1 MFRQISMLFVFTI
14 FGAVVALGQT
24 GRGRDGRSTI
34 TMAVDGFTCN
44 NNQGVIPAL
53 SWSFG
58 VSNPT
63 QASTGGGTVSGRAH
77 LTDVSVS
84 RRADSC
90 SPLLFAASVTGKIFK
105 SVTIT
110 QQDVQKDDT
119 FTLTLQ
125 DVIISSFQLG
135 GDHSNEV
142 PSEQIGFSYE
152 KICVADNGS
161 GTKACWDLTQARQF

>member
-1 MFRQISMLFVFTI
+1 VFRKISRLFVFTI
-14 FGAVVALGQT
+14 LCAVTALAQND
-24 GRGRDGRSTI
+24 RGRDGRSTI
-34 TMAVDGFTCN
+34 AVAVDGFTCN
-44 NNQGVIPAL
+44 NNQGVIPTL

-63 QASTGGGTVSGRAH
+63 QAGTGGGTVSGKGH

-110 QQDVQKDDT
+110 QQDIQEDDT
-119 FTLTLQ
+119 FTVTLL
-125 DVIISSFQLG
+125 DGIISSFQLG

-152 KICVADNGS
+152 KICVANHGT
-161 GTKACWDLTQARQF
+161 GTKACRDLTQARQV